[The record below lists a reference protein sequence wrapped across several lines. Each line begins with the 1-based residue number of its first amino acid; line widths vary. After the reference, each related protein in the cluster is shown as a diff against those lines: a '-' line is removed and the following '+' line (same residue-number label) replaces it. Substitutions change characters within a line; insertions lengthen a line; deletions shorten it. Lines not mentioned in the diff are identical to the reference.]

1 MDIVKK
7 AIPLFPPGLLQG
19 GSDGVK
25 SLLSRYET
33 LVQTKQQF
41 LQRDFSK
48 EVFFFFLFFFFFH
61 LIVQIETRTK
71 TTITKIICST

>member
-7 AIPLFPPGLLQG
+7 AIPLFPPGSLQG

-33 LVQTKQQF
+33 LVQTKEDF
-41 LQRDFSK
+41 EQRDFSQ
-48 EVFFFFLFFFFFH
+48 EVQPFFFKFGKISIGLFV
-61 LIVQIETRTK
+61 IRNKIEDENCK
-71 TTITKIICST
+71 Y